1 MNKPVIS
8 LEKYEVDEIHFSRSL
23 TKDDCENGKRF
34 DVNFSGGL
42 SEDKKNGKVT
52 ISGICIDKDANRKVK
67 VTLSGYFLINATE
80 KIEEYLIING
90 SAIIFPYVRSILSM
104 VTSFDSEAAILIPTV
119 NILDMM
125 KNKSES
131 N

>member
-8 LEKYEVDEIHFSRSL
+8 LEKYEVDEINFSRSL
-23 TKDDCENGKRF
+23 TKDDLENSKVF
-34 DVNFSGGL
+34 DVEYSGGL

-52 ISGICIDKDANRKVK
+52 VSVTCIDKELQRKAK
-67 VTLSGYFLINATE
+67 VMLSGYFLIHVTE
-80 KIEEYLIING
+80 DIKERLIING
-90 SAIIFPYVRSILSM
+90 TAIVFPYVRSILSM
-104 VTSFDSEAAILIPTV
+104 ITSFDSETALLIPTV

-125 KNKSES
+125 QDKSES